1 MNALEQQVEEQIDAV
16 ELVARGVTNCARCG
30 RTLTDP
36 VSVKRGLGPVCYGLS
51 GGGIFDGNMDVPDEE
66 WARRERL
73 IVAGGEVDFG
83 VNWRYPVEGIGV
95 GYTMRVSVRFHEGRF
110 ETYGHVNRYGH
121 PDGDDEV
128 VFVRTTDLKE
138 AYQAAIEAG
147 PRYTA
152 MAHRAQ
158 VQAARAAAR
167 QSRVLELF
175 RASKEVTDDVRSR
188 VHGRRAM

>member
-66 WARRERL
+66 WARREKL
-73 IVAGGEVDFG
+73 LEAGGEIDLG
-83 VNWRYPVEGIGV
+83 VNWQYPVQGIGV
-95 GYTMRVSVRFHEGRF
+95 GYTMRVSVRFREGQY
-110 ETYGHVNRYGH
+110 EAYGFVNRYGH
-121 PDGDDEV
+121 PDGDDEI
-128 VFVRTTDLKE
+128 VFCRSLVLKE

-147 PRYTA
+147 PRFTA
-152 MAHRAQ
+152 MAHRARQ
-158 VQAARAAAR
+158 RAIRAAAR
-167 QSRVLELF
+167 QSGLF
-175 RASKEVTDDVRSR
+175 HALQTATPEGATDHVRA
-188 VHGRRAM
+188 